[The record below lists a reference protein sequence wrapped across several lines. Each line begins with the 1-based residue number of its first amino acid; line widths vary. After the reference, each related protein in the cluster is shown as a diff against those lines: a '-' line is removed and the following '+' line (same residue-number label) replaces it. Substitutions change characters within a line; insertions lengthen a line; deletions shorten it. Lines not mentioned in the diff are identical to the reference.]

1 MKRHHRSRRTR
12 LTGPLIAVLVGSGLA
27 SVAAPTVAA
36 AVSTV
41 AVSSTRDV
49 IANLFEW
56 NWNSVANECA
66 TVLGPDG
73 YGAVQVAPPQESISL
88 PGNNPPHPWWEV
100 YQPVSYQLTSRL
112 GDRARFAAMVTT
124 CHNAGVKGRR
134 PAGRVRAG
142 R

>member
-1 MKRHHRSRRTR
+1 MHRS
-12 LTGPLIAVLVGSGLA
+12 LVLAPLLLA
-27 SVAAPTVAA
+27 GAVAALPATPAA
-36 AVSTV
+36 AAT
-41 AVSSTRDV
+41 THDV